1 MNRPIELF
9 WIVTWEVLCKLISE
23 VPELFLSR
31 VTRVAMR
38 IMNDVPLKFL
48 CMCMCYYMHCIVV
61 DVADS
66 RMISLQCL
74 SK

>member
-1 MNRPIELF
+1 M
-9 WIVTWEVLCKLISE
+9 
-23 VPELFLSR
+23 
-31 VTRVAMR
+31 AMR

-48 CMCMCYYMHCIVV
+48 YVCMCCYMHCIVV

-74 SK
+74 SLIEIDTNKYCLKYLPVIII